1 MSFHFPGFRF
11 ATYPTDKTEF
21 LFLLAHKLLSSL
33 LWAKMLCEMLC
44 EKKFRKKKM
53 ASNLPIAQ
61 NSSNFVG
68 STHITTEN

>member
-33 LWAKMLCEMLC
+33 LWAKMLCE
-44 EKKFRKKKM
+44 KKIRKKKM

>member
-33 LWAKMLCEMLC
+33 LWTKMLR
-44 EKKFRKKKM
+44 EKKFARKKM

>member
-33 LWAKMLCEMLC
+33 LWAKMLCKKISQ
-44 EKKFRKKKM
+44 EKNGVKF
-53 ASNLPIAQ
+53 AYCA
-61 NSSNFVG
+61 
-68 STHITTEN
+68 E

>member
-33 LWAKMLCEMLC
+33 LWVKMLR
-44 EKKFRKKKM
+44 EKKSQEKNGVKF
-53 ASNLPIAQ
+53 AYCA
-61 NSSNFVG
+61 
-68 STHITTEN
+68 E

>member
-33 LWAKMLCEMLC
+33 IWTKMLR
-44 EKKFRKKKM
+44 EKKSQEKNGVKF
-53 ASNLPIAQ
+53 AYCA
-61 NSSNFVG
+61 
-68 STHITTEN
+68 E

>member
-33 LWAKMLCEMLC
+33 LWAKMLR

-61 NSSNFVG
+61 NSSNFVD

>member
-21 LFLLAHKLLSSL
+21 LFLLAHKLLSTL
-33 LWAKMLCEMLC
+33 LWAKMLC
-44 EKKFRKKKM
+44 KKKIRKKKM

>member
-21 LFLLAHKLLSSL
+21 LFLLAHKLLFPYYGQ
-33 LWAKMLCEMLC
+33 KCC
-44 EKKFRKKKM
+44 VKKKIRKKKM

-61 NSSNFVG
+61 NSSNFVS

>member
-33 LWAKMLCEMLC
+33 LWAKMLCE
-44 EKKFRKKKM
+44 KKFRKKKM

>member
-1 MSFHFPGFRF
+1 
-11 ATYPTDKTEF
+11 
-21 LFLLAHKLLSSL
+21 
-33 LWAKMLCEMLC
+33 MLR

>member
-33 LWAKMLCEMLC
+33 NYGQKCC
-44 EKKFRKKKM
+44 VKKNSQEKNGVKF
-53 ASNLPIAQ
+53 AYCA
-61 NSSNFVG
+61 
-68 STHITTEN
+68 E

>member
-33 LWAKMLCEMLC
+33 LWAKMLCE
-44 EKKFRKKKM
+44 KKFARKKM

>member
-1 MSFHFPGFRF
+1 
-11 ATYPTDKTEF
+11 
-21 LFLLAHKLLSSL
+21 
-33 LWAKMLCEMLC
+33 MLR
-44 EKKFRKKKM
+44 EKKIARKKM

>member
-33 LWAKMLCEMLC
+33 LWAKML
-44 EKKFRKKKM
+44 
-53 ASNLPIAQ
+53 PIAQ